1 MTTAG
6 ARRTTPAASV
16 KKKRSAAVASAML
29 SGAVPTQEEVEEEP
43 DESVLV
49 NCYSLMKRC
58 TFEQRVDEVEDNGKE
73 DTVLENGA
81 ATQRSNHAL
90 NSSAHRIIHQDHSVT
105 HGVSQFY
112 NIDFFKLYTD

>member
-1 MTTAG
+1 
-6 ARRTTPAASV
+6 
-16 KKKRSAAVASAML
+16 ML

-73 DTVLENGA
+73 DTVRENGA
-81 ATQRSNHAL
+81 ATLCWKHAL
-90 NSSAHRIIHQDHSVT
+90 NSSALQIIRRDHSVT